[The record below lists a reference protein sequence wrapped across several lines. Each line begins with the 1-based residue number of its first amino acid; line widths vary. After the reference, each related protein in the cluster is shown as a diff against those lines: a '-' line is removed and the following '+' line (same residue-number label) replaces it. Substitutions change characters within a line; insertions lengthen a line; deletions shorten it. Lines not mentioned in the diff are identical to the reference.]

1 MKILIAVDGSD
12 YSRRAIEFVASRQ
25 ALIGSNPDI
34 EVLNVQLP
42 LPASP
47 ARVVGKEVVRSYY
60 AEEAEKILKPARARL
75 QKAGLRPVVRY
86 AVGRPGIEIS
96 ATADKNNVDLLVLGS
111 HGHSALAGMLLGSV
125 TNEVLVRTKRAM
137 LIVRGKAKGY
147 TESLKVG
154 IAVDG
159 SRYGREAVKYV
170 LRHLELFGADPKL
183 TLIHVVQNYSLTVAS
198 MDSIVQP
205 AFSDSEVREFQ
216 DKAFEAAIAPLRA
229 LLKKKDGVDAFEV
242 RLLGDPGDELSAY
255 AKKKLDLLVLG
266 SHGYGAFKSAV
277 MGSVATRVTARCTV
291 PLLLVRTE
299 KS

>member
-12 YSRRAIEFVASRQ
+12 YSSRAIDFVASRQ
-25 ALIGSNPDI
+25 ALIGTTPEI

-42 LPASP
+42 LPANP
-47 ARVVGKEVVRSYY
+47 ARVVGKEVVRLYY
-60 AEEAEKILKPARARL
+60 AEEAEKILNRALARL
-75 QKAGLRPVVRY
+75 EKAGLRPILRY
-86 AVGRPGIEIS
+86 RVGRPAIEIS
-96 ATADKNNVDLLVLGS
+96 ARADKNNVDLLVLGS

-137 LIVRGKAKGY
+137 LIVRGKTKSHA
-147 TESLKVG
+147 ESLKVG

-229 LLKKKDGVDAFEV
+229 LLKKKGGITASEV
-242 RLLGDPGDELSAY
+242 RLLGDPGNELSAY
-255 AKKKLDLLVLG
+255 ANKKLDLLVLG
-266 SHGYGAFKSAV
+266 SHGYGAFKAVV
-277 MGSVATRVTARCTV
+277 MGSAATRVAAHCTV
-291 PLLLVRTE
+291 PLLLVRD
-299 KS
+299 

>member
-1 MKILIAVDGSD
+1 MKILVAVDGSD
-12 YSRRAIEFVASRQ
+12 YSRQAIEFIASRQ
-25 ALIGSNPDI
+25 ALIASNPDI
-34 EVLNVQLP
+34 EVLDVQLP

-60 AEEAEKILKPARARL
+60 AEEAEKILNRALARL

-86 AVGRPGIEIS
+86 RVGRPAIEIS
-96 ATADKNNVDLLVLGS
+96 ATANKNNVDLLVLSS

-137 LIVRGKAKGY
+137 LIVRGKAKKY
-147 TESLKVG
+147 AESLKVG
-154 IAVDG
+154 IATDG

-216 DKAFEAAIAPLRA
+216 DKEFEAAIAPLRA
-229 LLKKKDGVDAFEV
+229 LLKKKDGVDAYEV
-242 RLLGDPGDELSAY
+242 RLIGDPRGRVIPLTPR
-255 AKKKLDLLVLG
+255 
-266 SHGYGAFKSAV
+266 KSLICLYWGHTA
-277 MGSVATRVTARCTV
+277 TARSRR
-291 PLLLVRTE
+291 L
-299 KS
+299 